1 MALEEAVEEDR
12 QRKERES
19 DRLRLKRIRLREE
32 WLAGRGADEY
42 SSVTQRLQQHVAEK
56 QKSLEE
62 RAARAKRKLQVT
74 LAWWR
79 VGLTHLR
86 RKHAAVALRQD
97 CVNEALAAILGS
109 VNSHIEHSFK
119 ADCSRRMQGR
129 EVLRQQL
136 ALRDRDFSK
145 ARNLPLQK
153 ASVLQRAFRSMRART
168 LVRLL
173 LQREVGVGSLP
184 LPRLSARLL
193 MKA

>member
-42 SSVTQRLQQHVAEK
+42 SSVTKRLQQHVAEK

-136 ALRDRDFSK
+136 ALRDSDFSK
-145 ARNLPLQK
+145 ARILQK

>member
-1 MALEEAVEEDR
+1 MALEEAGEEDR

-32 WLAGRGADEY
+32 WLAGHRGADEY

-74 LAWWR
+74 LAWSR
-79 VGLTHLR
+79 VALTHLR

-97 CVNEALAAILGS
+97 CVNEALAAIFSS
-109 VNSHIEHSFK
+109 VNRQIEHSFK

-136 ALRDRDFSK
+136 ALRDREFSK
-145 ARNLPLQK
+145 ARILQK
-153 ASVLQRAFRSMRART
+153 AAVLQRAFRSMRARAH
-168 LVRLL
+168 VRKLL
-173 LQREVGVGSLP
+173 REVVVGSLA
-184 LPRLSARLL
+184 LPRWLAG
-193 MKA
+193 

>member
-97 CVNEALAAILGS
+97 CVNEALAAIFGS

>member
-62 RAARAKRKLQVT
+62 RAAGAKRKLQVT

-86 RKHAAVALRQD
+86 RKHAAAALRQD
-97 CVNEALAAILGS
+97 CVIKALAAILGS
-109 VNSHIEHSFK
+109 VNSHIEHNFK